1 MLKFIVYDI
10 CTRFEKYGT
19 DTRRTLINMYISMYC
34 WTVLAFLFLV
44 HFPETVRF
52 IYGPFS
58 EMFCNLHLIIR
69 YSIINLFLLIANASI
84 FTKYIFIFWLKNP
97 GVFNEEFWYLFSW
110 IYLPGIAVLF
120 QGTTFFLASLP
131 PITFYICS
139 GKDPGES
146 YKSLSKYDGKFEV
159 LTLLTII
166 FHLFV
171 YLRIY
176 IFKRKSKSIF
186 PPSKGSTFMEMKSEE
201 LANYFLNHVLNIIVI
216 ATSIFVASKLNG
228 LEPEDFG
235 KYPFNILF
243 YYRSLIS
250 PVVAILLLTI
260 SFMVKKNYVKAF
272 IDEFRSLYCVN
283 MDCK

>member
-44 HFPETVRF
+44 HLPETVRF

-110 IYLPGIAVLF
+110 IYLPGIALLF

-186 PPSKGSTFMEMKSEE
+186 PPSTWTWRFWKISIQHFVLLSKSHFSGCCNSTSH
-201 LANYFLNHVLNIIVI
+201 YF
-216 ATSIFVASKLNG
+216 FYGEKKLR
-228 LEPEDFG
+228 E
-235 KYPFNILF
+235 
-243 YYRSLIS
+243 
-250 PVVAILLLTI
+250 
-260 SFMVKKNYVKAF
+260 SFHWW
-272 IDEFRSLYCVN
+272 I
-283 MDCK
+283 